1 MYVAVTLTLT
11 TETNFYNLATLLAAV
26 EDLTLERNHAQELL
40 IQAKSTN
47 TGVVG
52 VGDADIDANR
62 RGYEL
67 TAGDSRTYR
76 TGIQFSSLNLNS
88 TVAGD
93 KVNVE
98 IITN

>member
-11 TETNFYNLATLLAAV
+11 TASEFYNLATLLAAV
-26 EDLTLERNHAQELL
+26 SGLTLERNHAQELL

-47 TGVVG
+47 TGVVA
-52 VGDADIDANR
+52 VGDASISATR

-67 TAGDSRTYR
+67 TSGDSRTYR
-76 TGIQFSSLNLNS
+76 TGIQFKSLNMGS
-88 TVAGD
+88 TVNAD
-93 KVNVE
+93 KINVE

>member
-11 TETNFYNLATLLAAV
+11 TASEFYNLATLLAAV
-26 EDLTLERNHAQELL
+26 SGLTLERNHAQELL

-47 TGVVG
+47 TGVVA
-52 VGDADIDANR
+52 VGDASISATR

-67 TAGDSRTYR
+67 TSGDSRTYR
-76 TGIQFSSLNLNS
+76 TGLQFSSVYLNS
-88 TVAGD
+88 TAAGD

-98 IITN
+98 AITN